1 MQRFMVSLILL
12 VILVSTQLWSQG
24 AVVPGRLYLGGSVG
38 SSFLETKPTEI
49 EGEDLQIDANGFA
62 YKFFAG
68 YKFPK
73 IIGIEVDYRDLGT
86 VKDKL
91 MDIEFES
98 NVKGFD
104 IFATGTFN
112 VSMLDVFAKAGYFFW
127 SSEVKGGGYEDK
139 ADDGDFVWGFGVGLN
154 FGKLGVRGEWENFN
168 VGDLESL
175 SMLSAGVSYNIL

>member
-1 MQRFMVSLILL
+1 MQRFIVLLILL
-12 VILVSTQLWSQG
+12 VMLVSTQLWAQG
-24 AVVPGRLYLGGSVG
+24 AAVPGRLYLGGSVG
-38 SSFLETKPTEI
+38 SSFLETKVTEI
-49 EGEDLQIDANGFA
+49 EGEDLKIDANGFA

-91 MDIEFES
+91 MDVEFES

-112 VSMLDVFAKAGYFFW
+112 VSMLDIFAKAGYFFW
-127 SSEVKGGGYEDK
+127 SSEVKGGDYSEK
-139 ADDGDFVWGFGVGLN
+139 ADDGDFVWGFGAGLN
-154 FGKLGVRGEWENFN
+154 LGKLGVRAEWENFSI
-168 VGDLESL
+168 GDLESL
-175 SMLSAGVSYNIL
+175 SMLSAGVSLNIM